1 MGFFSSIWGGK
12 NDTLNAN
19 IAKTGQIG
27 DWATQGGEGDITKGT
42 DFWKSLLS
50 GDSSKQMSVLSP
62 EISAEKTAVSNDNKT
77 STLFGSRSGGTA
89 AGNASR
95 SDKVHGDITNL
106 LGKLT
111 GDAASNLTSAG
122 TNLMGTG
129 LQAYGMQTQMSQ
141 ERMRNWSQSI
151 LGHGMIS
158 GVQTAEEM
166 GEMKATGGQSTQ
178 ASSDY
183 SSGPG

>member
-1 MGFFSSIWGGK
+1 
-12 NDTLNAN
+12 
-19 IAKTGQIG
+19 
-27 DWATQGGEGDITKGT
+27 
-42 DFWKSLLS
+42 
-50 GDSSKQMSVLSP
+50 
-62 EISAEKTAVSNDNKT
+62 
-77 STLFGSRSGGTA
+77 
-89 AGNASR
+89 
-95 SDKVHGDITNL
+95 
-106 LGKLT
+106 
-111 GDAASNLTSAG
+111 
-122 TNLMGTG
+122 MGTG